1 MLTSDIIKKER
12 KEPEKPKK
20 KKPEKKDEEIPELL
34 FGEKKVEKK
43 EEEPFF
49 PMRGAIRLEGIG
61 GMFERVGSV
70 PTHTPRNFKEQFV
83 LYETGGSYRFYIYIK
98 DAWRYINTTS

>member
-1 MLTSDIIKKER
+1 MVLKNDTIKKD
-12 KEPEKPKK
+12 KEEPKK
-20 KKPEKKDEEIPELL
+20 PAKKKEELIPEIILGGMKL
-34 FGEKKVEKK
+34 EEKKK

-49 PMRGAIRLEGIG
+49 PMQGAIRLEGIG
-61 GMFERVGSV
+61 GMFERIGSV
-70 PTHTPRNFKEQFV
+70 PTHTPRNFREQFV